1 MKNLLMLKKSST
13 FADQNELDMSKE
25 GRGIYSLLSK
35 NNLKQGYA
43 WIVLVVGIV
52 LYLFVFWL
60 IPEYFQGTNGSV
72 VKIIETIAQVLVVGG
87 VAGTLVNTA
96 QNMGVF
102 QDELK
107 DILYGKDFLR
117 KRDDVPQIWEEMT
130 KVMYQ
135 SRFENIP
142 PSLIKTIR
150 KLYLPENPTY
160 VQNRISSVQVEW
172 DDKSKKIVSV
182 VANDAFEYIPGTSQE
197 AIYKSSMAIDIHGL
211 SKEDYS
217 YEASYKVDGDEYDS
231 KKFEEKVGEEM
242 HWKNILK
249 LTGKDSYFVVRTTK
263 QKFSLENDHVYAM
276 YATIP
281 INGFMLDF
289 SYPKELHA
297 IFSNMGTTDDFEIV
311 EQQEGH
317 IVARSKGL
325 ILNKQGYLIAF
336 YNNN

>member
-1 MKNLLMLKKSST
+1 MKNLHISKKSST
-13 FADQNELDMSKE
+13 FADQNELGMAKGS
-25 GRGIYSLLSK
+25 GIYSLLSK
-35 NNLKQGYA
+35 DKFQQGYA
-43 WIVLVVGIV
+43 WIVLIVGVV
-52 LYLFVFWL
+52 LYVFVFWL
-60 IPEYFQGTNGSV
+60 IPNYFEGTSPTV
-72 VKIIETIAQVLVVGG
+72 TKILETIAQVLVVGG

-102 QDELK
+102 QEELK

-117 KRDDVPQIWEEMT
+117 KREDVPEIWEEMT

-160 VQNRISSVQVEW
+160 VQNRISSVHVEW
-172 DDKSKKIVSV
+172 VDKSRKIVSV
-182 VANDAFEYIPGTSQE
+182 IANDAFEYIPGTSQE
-197 AIYKSSMAIDIHGL
+197 AVYKSSMAIDIHGL

-217 YEASYKVDGDEYDS
+217 YEVSYKVDGEEYDS
-231 KKFEEKVGEEM
+231 KRIEEQVGEEIC
-242 HWKNILK
+242 WRNIIK
-249 LTGKDSYFVVRTTK
+249 LRGKDSYFIVRTTK

-276 YATIP
+276 NATIS

-289 SYPKELHA
+289 TYPKDLHA

-311 EQQEGH
+311 EHQDGH

-336 YNNN
+336 FNK